1 MSVVGPTRTIFTARI
16 AAAVKGKADFRPN
29 DPLLKLPRGVDK
41 NPPNTGKRPAANPQT
56 SCHEPA
62 LISQHPAL
70 NRQPPFTQFCAKLR
84 QVSGITVR
92 YLPPKDG
99 CGGSAARSIET

>member
-62 LISQHPAL
+62 LISQQPRTEPAATFYPIL
-70 NRQPPFTQFCAKLR
+70 RETASSQRDNRAVLAAKRRLR
-84 QVSGITVR
+84 WFRGA
-92 YLPPKDG
+92 LD
-99 CGGSAARSIET
+99 